1 MCAREYT
8 RQNRFVYVSNE
19 VATRLVL
26 AQTLSEDKATGQYGP
41 SQSQAL
47 TGLAGLSV
55 STSEVPRS
63 GGLSEALYRPHPLG
77 TVDITLNIETDPLT
91 PELVLDHVLI

>member
-8 RQNRFVYVSNE
+8 RQNRFVYV
-19 VATRLVL
+19 
-26 AQTLSEDKATGQYGP
+26 TGQYGP

-63 GGLSEALYRPHPLG
+63 GGLSEALYRPYPLG
-77 TVDITLNIETDPLT
+77 TVDITLNMLTDPYL
-91 PELVLDHVLI
+91 PVVLLYRTLI